1 MESNT
6 SETKSVGVEQAN
18 GIVFSLDS
26 LYAFLLK
33 LTDQR
38 KRRGIRYRLATVL
51 VLLILAKLCGQDKP
65 YGIAEWVKNRSEFL
79 VEALQLKRT
88 CLPHHS
94 TYRRILDT
102 GLDGEELEQLISQFL
117 TQRPQVGQ
125 SVVIAMDG
133 KTLRGTITAGDPLGL
148 HLLAAYLPGE
158 GIVLM
163 QMVVEKD
170 KENEITVAPKLLQ
183 CLDLRDKVVV
193 ADAMHAQRNLS
204 AQIVAAG
211 GDYVWIVKD
220 NQPRTCQAI
229 EQLFAPEKPVAGLGC
244 PPMDFQQA
252 RSHLGDCPPG
262 EGEIGGVVVGQS
274 APQLHPQT
282 PVLRDCICP
291 IRVNAIPLAILIGM
305 KVLKV
310 QRGYNKRTKY
320 HVVETSDV
328 LAIANMTDQLT
339 NALTLSCIAFLGF
352 LLWALSITLVLRDVN
367 RRGLPG
373 YEQVAWLVLAALLPL
388 IGGIAYL
395 FSRLLDRF
403 FSPGVAKSSES
414 QKRLTAEKER
424 GNRPRRLPTVA
435 AVDTYRQTVAD
446 TSLDKVAAPVK
457 GRHVRM
463 VLDVLAGPSAG
474 LRYPIETLPVQI
486 GRGSLAALSL
496 DADHGVSRQH
506 AEIYEADGRMR
517 IRDLK
522 STHGTYL
529 NGQRITDESLNPGDH
544 LSMGLSTLVFWVE
557 DSDGAA

>member
-252 RSHLGDCPPG
+252 RSVDKGHGRLEERTITVSSLLQDYLDWPEVAQVFKLERRFINLKTG
-262 EGEIGGVVVGQS
+262 EVDQEVRYGLTSLSHQKASPKCLLDIVRS
-274 APQLHPQT
+274 AWGIENGLHYR
-282 PVLRDCICP
+282 RDVTFQEDATRMTRKSMGRAMATINNL
-291 IRVNAIPLAILIGM
+291 VSSLLAIQGFQNFAQARRLYDARP
-305 KVLKV
+305 
-310 QRGYNKRTKY
+310 QQA
-320 HVVETSDV
+320 
-328 LAIANMTDQLT
+328 LAI
-339 NALTLSCIAFLGF
+339 IF
-352 LLWALSITLVLRDVN
+352 
-367 RRGLPG
+367 GL
-373 YEQVAWLVLAALLPL
+373 
-388 IGGIAYL
+388 
-395 FSRLLDRF
+395 
-403 FSPGVAKSSES
+403 
-414 QKRLTAEKER
+414 
-424 GNRPRRLPTVA
+424 
-435 AVDTYRQTVAD
+435 
-446 TSLDKVAAPVK
+446 
-457 GRHVRM
+457 
-463 VLDVLAGPSAG
+463 
-474 LRYPIETLPVQI
+474 
-486 GRGSLAALSL
+486 
-496 DADHGVSRQH
+496 
-506 AEIYEADGRMR
+506 
-517 IRDLK
+517 
-522 STHGTYL
+522 
-529 NGQRITDESLNPGDH
+529 
-544 LSMGLSTLVFWVE
+544 
-557 DSDGAA
+557 